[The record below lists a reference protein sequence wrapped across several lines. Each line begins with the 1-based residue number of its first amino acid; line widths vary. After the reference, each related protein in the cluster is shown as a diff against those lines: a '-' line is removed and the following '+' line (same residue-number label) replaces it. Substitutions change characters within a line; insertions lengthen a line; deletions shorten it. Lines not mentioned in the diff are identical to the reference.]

1 MTKSSAEKTSPWTA
15 EDFDNRKARMRAVPI
30 IVLEKWEREGGAPGA
45 DYLTLTTE
53 EIQRELVA
61 RGLLEEPQRPRG
73 AGSMVG
79 GFVQKQRKR
88 NLAPPFV
95 EKLDRGV
102 FRFNLR
108 DYAGV
113 LREFRERFPI
123 MGAGVPPPPR
133 PEQQVSVM
141 EERGVQPRSLA
152 DKILQAVQEYERDWQ
167 ERLQEAE
174 KEADHLSAKLDAVTE
189 QVRSLL
195 AQETRELFFVHT
207 SPYFTDSEY
216 DAKIT
221 SIKDTVEDMLQRASR
236 SIRISTLRI
245 DVFADEL
252 IRLKQNNPDLAITVL
267 TRGRDDVKGERKGIG
282 QKAHDRMSK
291 ARIAM
296 REEKALLH
304 SRMVVIDEQEVLVSS
319 ADLDLTQMDLEFNA
333 GIWTNDPDVVAE
345 AIRYFDNLLKL

>member
-15 EDFDNRKARMRAVPI
+15 EDFDNPKARMRAVPI

-73 AGSMVG
+73 AGSVVG

-95 EKLDRGV
+95 EKLDRGE

-195 AQETRELFFVHT
+195 AQETRELRFVHT
-207 SPYFTDSEY
+207 SPDFHDGVYG
-216 DAKIT
+216 AKVT
-221 SIKDTVEDMLQRASR
+221 SIRETIGDMLKRAR
-236 SIRISTLRI
+236 HSIRILTLRI
-245 DVFADEL
+245 DIVADEL
-252 IRLKQNNPDLAITVL
+252 ITLKRSNPDLEITVL
-267 TRGRDDVKGERKGIG
+267 TRGKQDIKGERSGIG
-282 QKAHDRMSK
+282 RRAFDRMSK
-291 ARIAM
+291 VGIKM
-296 REEKALLH
+296 PVEKELLH

-319 ADLDLTQMDLEFNA
+319 ADLDVTQMELEFNA
-333 GIWTNDPDVVAE
+333 GIWTNDPGVVAE